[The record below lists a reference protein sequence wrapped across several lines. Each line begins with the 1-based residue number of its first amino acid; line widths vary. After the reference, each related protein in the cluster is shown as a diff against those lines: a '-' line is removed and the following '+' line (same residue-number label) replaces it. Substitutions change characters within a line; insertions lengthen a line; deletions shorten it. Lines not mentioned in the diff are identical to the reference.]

1 MEDAGQKLRRARE
14 RLGFRVRDVE
24 LASQKIA
31 DKYGNLEFVVL
42 INRIS
47 EIENKGLVP
56 SICKL
61 YALCAIYRL
70 DFIDVLEWYGIQ
82 LSALPADSLFAEAS
96 RTHVAGFGPL
106 EHDEVAV
113 PLALDPGFDIKRT
126 AYLSRMIQRWGKLP
140 LMFLSGLD
148 PKEHRYGFIGA
159 DDWFMYPLL
168 QPGSFVVL
176 DETRRKIQND
186 GWTGEFDRP
195 IYFLEHRQGYLC
207 GWCSL
212 DGDRLIL
219 IPHPASGEAPKI
231 FALSSEVDVIGQ
243 VVGVAMRLD
252 QGPRRRG
259 RSSSA

>member
-56 SICKL
+56 SIYKL

-148 PKEHRYGFIGA
+148 PKE
-159 DDWFMYPLL
+159 
-168 QPGSFVVL
+168 
-176 DETRRKIQND
+176 
-186 GWTGEFDRP
+186 
-195 IYFLEHRQGYLC
+195 
-207 GWCSL
+207 
-212 DGDRLIL
+212 
-219 IPHPASGEAPKI
+219 
-231 FALSSEVDVIGQ
+231 
-243 VVGVAMRLD
+243 
-252 QGPRRRG
+252 
-259 RSSSA
+259 